1 LLRRRQESAAKPPDS
16 RAVIHGGEGVLL
28 APKWGCVM
36 TMIRGRH
43 EDRQGPAPEVEG
55 DIRELVRRD
64 VAQLRKPQPESGS
77 ELGVTNLNSLIQRVS
92 GTSVLE
98 IEKLIAE
105 LQTLRDYLQNE
116 GQRVQREITE
126 YAHMSQ
132 AATKSTKI
140 IAESLAQWKQTA
152 ESNRSARG

>member
-1 LLRRRQESAAKPPDS
+1 ML
-16 RAVIHGGEGVLL
+16 V
-28 APKWGCVM
+28 PKRGRVM
-36 TMIRGRH
+36 TMIRGRN
-43 EDRQGPAPEVEG
+43 EDRQGPPPEVEG
-55 DIRELVRRD
+55 EIRELVRRD
-64 VAQLRKPQPESGS
+64 VAQLRKPQPEAGS
-77 ELGVTNLNSLIQRVS
+77 EMGVSNLNSLIQRVS

-126 YAHMSQ
+126 YAQMSQ

-152 ESNRSARG
+152 ESKRSARA

>member
-1 LLRRRQESAAKPPDS
+1 MS
-16 RAVIHGGEGVLL
+16 
-28 APKWGCVM
+28 
-36 TMIRGRH
+36 MIRGRH
-43 EDRQGPAPEVEG
+43 EDRQGLTPEVEG
-55 DIRELVRRD
+55 EIRELVRRD
-64 VAQLRKPQPESGS
+64 VAHLRKPEPGS
-77 ELGVTNLNSLIQRVS
+77 ELGVSNLNSLIQRVT

>member
-1 LLRRRQESAAKPPDS
+1 
-16 RAVIHGGEGVLL
+16 LL

-77 ELGVTNLNSLIQRVS
+77 ELGVNNLNSLIQRVS